1 VIEEK
6 QIIRLVEESL
16 QGTDKFLVEVVI
28 RPTNLITI
36 FIDGDSQVSIEDCRR
51 VNRHLEQKMNR
62 EKQDFE
68 LTVSSAGLDR
78 PLKVLRQYKKR
89 VGLEL
94 EVVTV
99 AGDKTCGILVTAG
112 NDGIEIEQEIKISK
126 KEKEKKKIFIPF
138 KEIRTVKEVIT
149 FKKQNS

>member
-36 FIDGDSQVSIEDCRR
+36 FIDGDSQVSIEDCLR